1 MAPVSK
7 HELFC
12 DVIKDVL
19 EAFIVSD
26 SDLDHVT
33 ENDWMEGKKNMIYE
47 GQDSK
52 DEPEPD
58 EKIDLLIHNIDGQNA
73 QSSQCLDES
82 L

>member
-1 MAPVSK
+1 MPVSK

-33 ENDWMEGKKNMIYE
+33 ENDWMEGKKNMIDE
-47 GQDSK
+47 GQDILSFL
-52 DEPEPD
+52 ET
-58 EKIDLLIHNIDGQNA
+58 L
-73 QSSQCLDES
+73 
-82 L
+82 

>member
-1 MAPVSK
+1 MVEKAPVSK

-26 SDLDHVT
+26 SDLDHLA
-33 ENDWMEGKKNMIYE
+33 ENVWMEGKNKMIHE
-47 GQDSK
+47 GQDSDDGKK

-58 EKIDLLIHNIDGQNA
+58 ENKDLLIHNIDG
-73 QSSQCLDES
+73 
-82 L
+82 